1 MRKLQRPN
9 GSATMMSRCGSIR
22 TGRAPMSTGPAYKKL
37 GKLDKTLADENEAI
51 RRDAKVPEYF
61 DDRGLTYAAMGD
73 HDKAIADCEQAIRM
87 EQRASFFTNRGDSCQ
102 YRDELGTAPN
112 DHDTALR
119 LDPNFVFAYN
129 NRAVLYKKMDARANA
144 LSDYEAALRL
154 DPGNENAASGRRIMI
169 SEIARFGA
177 GAPRPLNAPD
187 FDPSFDCDT
196 AKLAVEKAICVDPKL
211 AALDHQIANAYA
223 CLMK

>member
-9 GSATMMSRCGSIR
+9 GSATMTSRCGSIR
-22 TGRAPMSTGPAYKKL
+22 TGRAPMSTARPAYKQL
-37 GKLDKTLADENEAI
+37 GKLNKTLADENEAI

-61 DDRGLTYAAMGD
+61 DNRGLTYAAMGD
-73 HDKAIADCEQAIRM
+73 HDKATADYEQAIHM

-102 YRDELGTAPN
+102 YKDELGTAPN
-112 DHDTALR
+112 DYDTALR
-119 LDPNFVFAYN
+119 LDPNFALAHN

-144 LSDYEAALRL
+144 LADYEAALRL
-154 DPGNENAASGRRIMI
+154 DPGNENATSGRRIMI
-169 SEIARFGA
+169 SEIAQFGA

-196 AKLAVEKAICVDPKL
+196 AKLAVEKAIPS
-211 AALDHQIANAYA
+211 
-223 CLMK
+223 